1 MRPSILPGYMKRKE
15 FLQSLLAA
23 GAVGNSALLY
33 SGQPYHGPLL
43 PIVDTHQHLVDLK
56 RFGKE
61 WAHPPVEGN
70 FGMTEYNQAIKGLNI
85 VKAVYME
92 VAVPAEKRYQE
103 AMYAMELCKDH
114 NPTAGAVISADLYRD
129 DFREYMSQFKNSSCI
144 KGIRAGFKSEE
155 SILDDRIVDNIRFL
169 GDIDMRFDFIVS
181 PAWFPSMAKLIRL
194 CSGTKFQ
201 ADHCGNADPV
211 AFFNNDTL
219 LRKPDHDRD
228 EWITGIT
235 AIAAEKNVVCKISG
249 LVSRLSG
256 YPVTAEN
263 LAPAIN
269 HCIDIFG
276 ANRVMFASDWPWCL
290 KGATLSAWVNLL
302 KQVVKNRS
310 EEDQKKLFHDNAIR
324 HYKI

>member
-1 MRPSILPGYMKRKE
+1 M
-15 FLQSLLAA
+15 LATTT
-23 GAVGNSALLY
+23 VGSSHLLY
-33 SGQPYHGPLL
+33 SGETRKTSLL
-43 PIVDTHQHLVDLK
+43 PIVDTHQHLVDFK

-70 FGMTEYNQAIKGLNI
+70 FGMAEYKKAIKGLNI

-92 VAVPAEKRYQE
+92 VAVPADKRHEE
-103 AMYAMELCKDH
+103 ALYAMELCKDH
-114 NPTAGAVISADLYRD
+114 NPTVGAVISVDLYRA

-169 GDIDMRFDFIVS
+169 GDIDMRFDFGVP
-181 PAWFPSMAKLIRL
+181 PAWFPDMAKLIRL
-194 CSGTKFQ
+194 CAGTQFQ

-211 AFFNNDTL
+211 AFFDKDTL

-235 AIAAEKNVVCKISG
+235 AIAAEKNVVCKVSG

-263 LAPAIN
+263 LAPIIN
-269 HCIDIFG
+269 HCLDIFG
-276 ANRVMFASDWPWCL
+276 ADKVMFASDWPWCL
-290 KGATLSAWVNLL
+290 KGATLSSWVNLL
-302 KQVVKNRS
+302 KQVVKDRS